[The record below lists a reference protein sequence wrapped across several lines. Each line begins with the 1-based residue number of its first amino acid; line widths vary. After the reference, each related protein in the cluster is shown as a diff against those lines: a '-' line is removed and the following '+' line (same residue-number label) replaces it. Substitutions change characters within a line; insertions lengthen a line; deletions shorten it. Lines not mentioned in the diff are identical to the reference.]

1 MTEKHATQPTESHL
15 SLKTHVL
22 ICVVVGYLLS
32 LLWGRVNQFEEAG
45 VHVAGRLT
53 APLVGKLA
61 YGQGQRDQISLLLLG
76 DEDIKRMGGTWPVP
90 YSVHG
95 DMLRTLAQYKP
106 KAVMLDILFLDKR
119 KDGSITDLA
128 QAMCDL
134 QRQGIRVYLA
144 ALPKEGEGNDAWEVR
159 PELRRCATLVAVPK
173 DEDFLDNQTW
183 SYDLR
188 VKDNSAQPTA
198 AMAMYRDAAGLA
210 PGAAG
215 FEEPIGLVWGADSDP
230 ESARRQKDCHEVSIL
245 TPLLHPLASILGE
258 EHGAAICAFHPI
270 ISGAVLLNGED
281 EAYLKHAISGRYVFY
296 GASLTGASDI
306 AKSPIHGSQPGSS
319 VHAMALDNLL
329 TYGANY
335 KKSLSPE
342 GNNRSDIFVLL
353 CLALIAG
360 IRLKL
365 EEAYE
370 RRHGASAIKPA
381 TFAGRLTSRLLE
393 LLGWMGESRENPRSK
408 LDYLKGLLARA
419 LIVMLWLFPCGIG
432 LAYIGYQWF
441 DLAPMT
447 WITFALFPI
456 LLEFEEFTDKVM
468 HFWNLSW
475 R

>member
-1 MTEKHATQPTESHL
+1 MTETHSEEQTETHIPL
-15 SLKTHVL
+15 WAHVL
-22 ICVVVGYLLS
+22 ICVIVGYLLS
-32 LLWGRVNQFEEAG
+32 LLWGRINQFEEAG
-45 VHVAGRLT
+45 VRVAGRLT

-61 YGQGQRDQISLLLLG
+61 YGKGHRDQISLLLLG
-76 DEDIKRMGGTWPVP
+76 DEDLQRMGSQWPIP

-119 KDGSITDLA
+119 KDGSIGELVDAL
-128 QAMCDL
+128 CDL

-144 ALPKEGEGNDAWEVR
+144 ALPKDGKGEESWEVR

-188 VKDNSAQPTA
+188 VKENPDHPTA
-198 AMAMYRDAAGLA
+198 AMAMYRDAVGLA
-210 PGAAG
+210 PDSPL

-230 ESARRQKDCHEVSIL
+230 ESDKRQRECREISVL
-245 TPLLHPLASILGE
+245 TPLLHPVASILGE
-258 EHGAAICAFHPI
+258 EHGSAICGFHPVV
-270 ISGAVLLNGED
+270 SGAVLLNGED
-281 EAYLKHAISGRYVFY
+281 ETYLKHALTGRYVFY

-306 AKSPIHGSQPGSS
+306 AKSPIQGSQPGST

-329 TYGANY
+329 TYGPSY
-335 KKSLSPE
+335 KKSLSPD
-342 GNNRSDIFVLL
+342 GRNRSDIFVLL
-353 CLALIAG
+353 CLFLIAA
-360 IRLKL
+360 LKL
-365 EEAYE
+365 SLEQAY
-370 RRHGASAIKPA
+370 RYRTKPHDLPA
-381 TFAGRLTSRLLE
+381 TTLAARLSNRLLT
-393 LLGWMGESRENPRSK
+393 LLGWIGENRDDPKSR
-408 LDYLKGLLARA
+408 LAYLHGLAARM
-419 LIVMLWLFPCGIG
+419 LIVVLWLFPCGIG

-456 LLEFEEFTDKVM
+456 LLEFEEATEKVM
-468 HFWNLSW
+468 KFRDLDW